1 MFITISLWINSVV
14 VESMAK
20 PLKISEEAA
29 VQMPMKTVA
38 SLIALVAIGT
48 WAYFGINEALNKHN
62 TQLELMER
70 DLELNS
76 EFRIKWPRGLLG
88 SLPADSEQF
97 MLIEELY
104 KQVDKI
110 QIRVDSMMHNEVNIE
125 ALTKAVTKLQ
135 SDVEKLKDKQRSFAN
150 GSHE

>member
-1 MFITISLWINSVV
+1 MSKDSLT
-14 VESMAK
+14 
-20 PLKISEEAA
+20 ISEEAK

-48 WAYFGINEALNKHN
+48 WAFFAIQEKLNQHSTQIEIMDKDLVMN
-62 TQLELMER
+62 T
-70 DLELNS
+70 

-104 KQVDKI
+104 KQTDKQQLRI
-110 QIRVDSMMHNEVNIE
+110 DGMLHNEVNIK
-125 ALTKAVTKLQ
+125 ALEKAVDKIQ
-135 SDVEKLKDKQRSFAN
+135 RDVEKLKDKQRTFSN
-150 GSHE
+150 GG